1 MPYSSSSIDE
11 QVVKMSFDNSNFD
24 SNVNDSIR
32 TLNNLDKHLSIF
44 DDKEHLNNINA
55 SFSNLAN
62 TFSVKGQ
69 IMFGVLTNLGK
80 EIYNLGKRA
89 FGSLFKGIKDGI
101 GEYHTI
107 IDSTEAIYQN
117 VKQNGNSL
125 QDVNDALDELNDY
138 ADKTIYNFGQMTRMI
153 GMFSSAGVGLK
164 QSVSSIKGLSNAAA
178 LVGANMQKAQ
188 IGWNAVSRAMSSGKF
203 TNMTWRSLELS
214 GIAGKQF
221 NKVITE
227 VARNMHVKGKKTGK
241 DIDGMIKKY
250 GSLRESLQEGWLDKK
265 VFTEAMDIMSGAMS
279 DADLKKKHYTD
290 KQIKELRAIAEAA
303 EEAAT
308 KVKTFKQLME
318 TIGEAIGSGW
328 AQSFRILIGDLEDA
342 KKLYT
347 RISNVISDF
356 IDNNANIR
364 NELFKQIV
372 NGKDKSID
380 GKWRTGRD
388 NFRQIIE
395 NMLAIVK
402 TFLKSVK
409 TGFLNIFPI
418 DRISAAARK
427 VLDVIQNFTRAFV
440 LNTGKIQKDGQ
451 ELWDTSDIDK
461 VTSSIKDLIRFFR
474 GLASAA
480 DIAWMAISQ
489 PIKVIIKRVPF
500 LNDFFNNTNKN
511 VQGIVQKL
519 GKFGDKIT
527 VFRNAIKST
536 NFFGETLEYL
546 LDNIDI
552 LAEKSPILGAI
563 VWTLNS
569 IKTAVFGIRDGLKKI
584 NINPFTTA
592 FGILKF
598 IVTSIWKAL
607 NGIFGLFQ
615 NVASKINWSWLD
627 KPKNSLVSILKM
639 FSDYGKGLIKFEDI
653 TSKAGISFKRIFDKL
668 NKTFEGIRN
677 TFIKIGNTAKSVFG
691 KIQGFFTTIINFFK
705 NLSTNSNL
713 AFGDISKKLGIIG
726 GGVLAAS
733 LGISHFVKTFKKV
746 QILSNINDLLDS
758 GIDVLKA
765 YENQVKSKTIL
776 NIAAA
781 IAILAGAMLVMSLL
795 PYEKMENGFTMFT
808 GFMTVL
814 MVTLTP
820 LIGIVA
826 ALINAIS
833 KLQKTETPL
842 NTFIKTLGKFG
853 KQISSGINARLKGK
867 AVKDLAIAIAIIVA
881 SIIALKVAFK
891 DIDEAIPYAILIAL
905 TLIALTGAIAGL
917 SFALSRFTRVA
928 KDLNGAAA
936 TFSAF
941 FSLSGLAAVIL
952 AIAAAIAILAQSF
965 VAVSKIDD
973 KRMWDSW
980 MSIMG
985 ILSLLGIIVVAIS
998 LIISKTQEISNLKK
1012 VTLKISGAIL
1022 GMALVIGGFIAIM
1035 KMIQKDTTNSWW
1047 KALLTLTA
1055 VIGVFSSMVIAFV
1068 NLAMKSDDAAWKR
1081 LNKFFIVV
1089 SACLLTLV
1097 GGLVALSYAKQIP
1110 SSIVDLLKTLAIV
1123 AGVVISVVAW
1133 ITAAS
1138 PGYGFATDFVKV
1150 IQGISFAISALAASF
1165 GIIAIGLS
1173 MLIKAIGNMD
1183 VTSKNAAK
1191 ASSNVIA
1198 KLEYIA
1204 EVIDKSLP
1212 ALNRLFASVGTAA
1225 ASLIASFLLAFVT
1238 RMAEM
1243 TDYYNQIAD
1252 KFVNTIIDIVG
1263 KVVTILYSRKDELTA
1278 IFSKVI
1284 KLMSSI
1290 LTTLLNDFFRS
1301 GANETKISEADVS
1314 KMLGFGVI
1322 LSSTAAFANKFNNI
1336 FNMIKNGWTPM
1347 AKALTRANQYLL
1359 ANTANTS
1366 MKISK
1371 TGKLIAKD
1379 YAIMALA
1386 VVAATKA
1393 MSLASKGL
1401 RQMFGEEQRYYNA
1414 SIKTTEDKFVAFF
1427 TNTEYRVQTLIDTMT
1442 VVGRVLV
1449 AVLTTVGGVIL
1460 GSVAQLFK
1468 WLVFKPMEVLMY
1480 PIVTFLTWINS
1491 LLNVLGIISDETY
1504 QKNQKLLTIWKD
1516 LGDAFDSFSKTS
1528 FDIVIDSWKH
1538 VADNSWGTGKEAF
1551 EKAMK
1556 TTGKETAKAFET
1568 SMSEELRSYAVSEPQ
1583 NFSTIFGNTLNGRF
1597 NNIGQKVG
1605 KTAEDIKN
1613 DLFNK
1618 TKEIG
1623 NNIPNGMVEG
1633 INETGDKVV
1642 KSLWKQTNQ
1651 SVNIVK
1657 KVWRENS
1664 PSKVAEE
1671 IYRNVMLGEVNGV
1684 DKNKGIPKKALIKSI
1699 NEQIKQAKS
1708 GAELIK
1714 KALAAQGYTEED
1726 MVDTIRIL
1734 HVDMYDSE
1742 TKDTKRIELNR
1753 QYLELIEQQKDA
1765 IVGKTRAEAEEA
1777 IASAAKTAG
1786 IKEDAVALNTLLD
1799 YIFSLQDDKTKIL
1812 ESGIQKMTNNTMAS
1826 VIDVAGEAV
1835 AAQDMVITSARQD
1848 YNEVMTLAKE
1858 HQSELIGKKKE
1869 EVQKFL
1875 EQEALKRDMTV
1886 EEAKEAAKA
1895 ATATL
1900 FAGQKSNAKLTQ
1912 EALSKQL
1919 DAFDT
1924 NYESFVA
1931 LERMKNT
1938 YYQKALNVRAQM
1950 DEIYNKRASAHAAKA
1965 EQVKSGK
1972 MTWTE
1977 YQEWSRNQQNSK
1989 EEQTLKSLQK
1999 QLDNAKKGYADVIKK
2014 QKKDLI
2020 DSGIKTEKSFNNS
2033 LKEAEALINS
2043 SKTAQ
2048 RGSYESVVSQ
2058 LRKLL
2063 GLNADAPDTTPWKWP
2078 KDPNDNNK
2086 NNNNNYNTKNPVNAA
2101 KKLKGDLE
2109 KQRADLTPTFDLDKL
2124 ASDASKANGI
2134 VMSSLMAAQNA
2145 SIGDYINKDSEL
2157 NPFMKDRWQNVYNF
2171 TQNNYSPKALSR
2183 IDIYRQTQR
2192 QLSMS
2197 RGF

>member
-1 MPYSSSSIDE
+1 MPASQIDE

-24 SNVNDSIR
+24 SNVNDSIK
-32 TLNNLDKHLSIF
+32 TLNNLDKRLAIF
-44 DDKEHLNNINA
+44 DDKEHLNNINT

-62 TFSVKGQ
+62 TFSIKGQ
-69 IMFGVLTNLGK
+69 IMFGVLTSLGK
-80 EIYNLGKRA
+80 EIYSLGKRA
-89 FGSLFKGIKDGI
+89 FGALTKGIRDGI

-107 IDSTEAIYQN
+107 IESTEAIYQN

-125 QDVNDALDELNDY
+125 QDVNNALDELNDY

-164 QSVSSIKGLSNAAA
+164 SSVSTIKGLANSAA

-188 IGWNAVSRAMSSGKF
+188 MAWNAVSRAMSSGRF
-203 TNMTWRSLELS
+203 TNVTWRSLELS

-227 VARNMHVKGKKTGK
+227 VARTMKVKGKQTGK
-241 DIDGMIKKY
+241 DIDGMIKKW
-250 GSLRESLQEGWLDKK
+250 GSLRESLREGWLTKD
-265 VFTEAMDIMSGAMS
+265 VFTEAMDIMSGAL
-279 DADLKKKHYTD
+279 DEADLKRKGYTK
-290 KQIKELRAIAEAA
+290 KQINELREIANAA

-308 KVKTFKQLME
+308 RVKTFKQLMD

-372 NGKDKSID
+372 TGKDKGID
-380 GKWRTGRD
+380 GKWKSGQD

-409 TGFLNIFPI
+409 TGFYNIFPI
-418 DRISAAARK
+418 ERISAACRK
-427 VLDVIQNFTRAFV
+427 ILNVFEQFTRAFI

-451 ELWDTSDIDK
+451 ELWDTTNVDNMS
-461 VTSSIKDLIRFFR
+461 SSIKDLIRFFR
-474 GLASAA
+474 GLASAV

-500 LNDFFNNTNKN
+500 LNNFFSNTNKN

-519 GKFGDKIT
+519 GRFGDKIT

-552 LAEKSPILGAI
+552 LAEKSPIFAAI
-563 VWTLNS
+563 VWTFTT
-569 IKTAVFGIRDGLKKI
+569 IKSAVYGIRDGFKKLDI
-584 NINPFTTA
+584 KPFSTA

-598 IVTSIWKAL
+598 IVTAVWKAL

-615 NVASKINWSWLD
+615 SAASKIDWSWLE
-627 KPKNSLVSILKM
+627 KPKRALASILKA

-653 TSKAGISFKRIFDKL
+653 TAKIGISFKGIFDRLK
-668 NKTFEGIRN
+668 KTFEGIRN

-691 KIQGFFTTIINFFK
+691 KIQGFFTPIINFFK
-705 NLSTNSNL
+705 NLSTNSNI
-713 AFGDISKKLGIIG
+713 AFGDISKKLGLIG

-733 LGISHFVKTFKKV
+733 LGISHFVKQFKKI

-765 YENQVKSKTIL
+765 YERQAKSKTIL

-781 IAILAGAMLVMSLL
+781 VAILAGAMLVMALI
-795 PYEKMENGFTMFT
+795 PYDKMENGFTMFT
-808 GFMTVL
+808 GFMMTL

-820 LIGIVA
+820 LIGIVT
-826 ALINAIS
+826 ALIKAIS
-833 KLQKTETPL
+833 KLQKAESPL

-867 AVKDLAIAIAIIVA
+867 AMKDIAISIAIIVA

-891 DIDEAIPYAILIAL
+891 DAKEIIPYASVIII
-905 TLIALTGAIAGL
+905 TLAAFTGALMLL
-917 SFALSRFTRVA
+917 SFALSRFTKAA
-928 KDLNGAAA
+928 KDLSGAAA

-941 FSLSGLAAVIL
+941 FSLSGVAAVIL
-952 AIAAAIAILAQSF
+952 SIAVAMAVLAQSF
-965 VAVSKIDD
+965 VAISKIDD
-973 KRMWDSW
+973 TRLWDSW
-980 MSIMG
+980 GAIMG
-985 ILSLLGIIVVAIS
+985 ILGLLGLIVVAIS
-998 LIISKTQEISNLKK
+998 LIISKTKEISNLKK

-1047 KALLTLTA
+1047 KAILTLTA

-1068 NLAMKSDDAAWKR
+1068 NLAMRSDDAAWKR

-1097 GGLVALSYAKQIP
+1097 GGLVALSYAKEIP

-1123 AGVVISVVAW
+1123 AGVVLSIVAF

-1138 PGYGFATDFVKV
+1138 PGAGFAGDFAKV
-1150 IQGISFAISALAASF
+1150 IQGISFAVSALAASF

-1173 MLIKAIGNMD
+1173 MLITAIGKMD
-1183 VTSKNAAK
+1183 ITSKNAAK
-1191 ASSNVIA
+1191 ASNNVIA
-1198 KLEYIA
+1198 KLEYVA

-1212 ALNRLFASVGTAA
+1212 ALRKLFASVGVAA
-1225 ASLIASFLLAFVT
+1225 ASLISAFLLAFVT
-1238 RMAEM
+1238 RIAEM
-1243 TDYYNQIAD
+1243 TDQYNQIAE
-1252 KFVNTIIDIVG
+1252 KIVNTVIDIVK
-1263 KVVTILYSRKDELTA
+1263 KVVDVLYTRKDELTS

-1290 LTTLLNDFFRS
+1290 LTTLLNEFFRS
-1301 GANETKISEADVS
+1301 GATETKISEADVS

-1347 AKALTRANQYLL
+1347 AKALTKANQYLL

-1371 TGKLIAKD
+1371 TGKLVAKD
-1379 YAIMALA
+1379 YALMAIA
-1386 VVAATKA
+1386 VAAAVKA
-1393 MSLASKGL
+1393 MNLASKGL
-1401 RQMFGEEQRYYNA
+1401 RQMFGEEQRYYDA
-1414 SIKTTEDKFVAFF
+1414 SIKTTEDKFIAFF
-1427 TNTEYRVQTLIDTMT
+1427 TNTEYRTQTLIDTMT
-1442 VVGRVLV
+1442 VIGRTLANVLQSVAVVVITLV
-1449 AVLTTVGGVIL
+1449 A
-1460 GSVAQLFK
+1460 Q
-1468 WLVFKPMEVLMY
+1468 VFKIIFKFFEYLTLPLMQG
-1480 PIVTFLTWINS
+1480 IR
-1491 LLNVLGIISDETY
+1491 NVIDILKNLGLISDETY
-1504 QKNQKLLTIWKD
+1504 NKIDKFTTAAKD
-1516 LGDAFDSFSKTS
+1516 IADAFDEFT
-1528 FDIVIDSWKH
+1528 IDAWTKVVNDWKH
-1538 VADNSWGTGKEAF
+1538 ITDNSWGTGKEAF
-1551 EKAMK
+1551 EKAMGQ
-1556 TTGKETAKAFET
+1556 TGKESAQAFKEN
-1568 SMSEELRSYAVSEPQ
+1568 MSAELQPYASTEPQ
-1583 NFSTIFGNTLNGRF
+1583 NFATVFGNTLNGRF
-1597 NNIGQKVG
+1597 NNIGKTVG
-1605 KTAEDIKN
+1605 KNAEDIKN
-1613 DLFNK
+1613 ELFNK

-1623 NNIPNGMVEG
+1623 NAIPEGMTEG
-1633 INETGDKVV
+1633 IKETGSEVI

-1651 SVNIVK
+1651 GVDTVK
-1657 KVWRENS
+1657 TVWKTHS

-1671 IYRNVMLGEVNGV
+1671 IYKDVMLGEAQGV
-1684 DKNKGIPKKALIKSI
+1684 EKNKKGPSKALAKSI
-1699 NEQIKQAKS
+1699 NAQIKQAKD

-1714 KALAAQGYTEED
+1714 KALAAQGYTDED

-1734 HVDMYDSE
+1734 NVDMYDSE
-1742 TKDTKRIELNR
+1742 TKDTKKIELNR
-1753 QYLELIEQQKDA
+1753 QYLELVEQQKEA
-1765 IVGKTRAEAEEA
+1765 IIGKTRAEAEDALVEA
-1777 IASAAKTAG
+1777 ARAAG
-1786 IKEDAVALNTLLD
+1786 MKEDAIALGNVLD
-1799 YIFSLQDDKTKIL
+1799 YLFSLQDNKTKIL
-1812 ESGIQKMTNNTMAS
+1812 NSGIEKMTNNTMAS
-1826 VIDVAGEAV
+1826 VADVIGEEL
-1835 AAQDMVITSARQD
+1835 AAQDMAVTNAQQN
-1848 YNEVMTLAKE
+1848 YNELMTIAKE
-1858 HQSELIGKKKE
+1858 HQSQLIGKKRE
-1869 EVQKFL
+1869 EVQAFL
-1875 EQEALKRDMTV
+1875 EQEALKRGMTE
-1886 EEAKEAAKA
+1886 EEAKETAKA
-1895 ATATL
+1895 ATAAL
-1900 FAGQKSNAKLTQ
+1900 FAGTKSKAKLTQ
-1912 EALSKQL
+1912 GELTNQL
-1919 DAFDT
+1919 NAFDK
-1924 NYESFVA
+1924 NYNSFVA
-1931 LERMKNT
+1931 LEKAKNA
-1938 YYQKALNVRAQM
+1938 YYQKAINIRSKI
-1950 DEIYNKRASAHAAKA
+1950 DEIYNKKAAEYGAQGEK
-1965 EQVKSGK
+1965 VKTGQ
-1972 MTWTE
+1972 MTWAE
-1977 YQEWSRNQQNSK
+1977 YQVWAKNRK
-1989 EEQTLKSLQK
+1989 KTPEEQQLASLQAELKTAVNGYNDILEK
-1999 QLDNAKKGYADVIKK
+1999 QRKSVIS
-2014 QKKDLI
+2014 D
-2020 DSGIKTEKSFNNS
+2020 GIKTEKSLEKS
-2033 LKEAEALINS
+2033 IKEAGALIND
-2043 SKTAQ
+2043 SKTAS
-2048 RGSYESVVSQ
+2048 RGSYESLITQ
-2058 LRKLL
+2058 MKKLL
-2063 GLNADAPDTTPWKWP
+2063 GQNAGAPNTNTWNFGKTNTDNSLKDT
-2078 KDPNDNNK
+2078 NDNAK
-2086 NNNNNYNTKNPVNAA
+2086 KAVDAA
-2101 KKLKGDLE
+2101 KKTKDALE
-2109 KQRADLTPTFDLDKL
+2109 KNRADLTPTFDLDKL
-2124 ASDASKANGI
+2124 SDEAKKANGI

-2192 QLSMS
+2192 QISMS

>member
-1 MPYSSSSIDE
+1 MPASQIDE

-32 TLNNLDKHLSIF
+32 TLNNLDQKLSIF
-44 DDKEHLNNINA
+44 DNKEHLNNINT

-62 TFSVKGQ
+62 TFSIKGQ

-80 EIYNLGKRA
+80 EIYSLGKRA
-89 FGSLFKGIKDGI
+89 FGALTKGVRDGI

-107 IDSTEAIYQN
+107 IESTEAIYQN

-125 QDVNDALDELNDY
+125 QDVNNALDELNDY

-164 QSVSSIKGLSNAAA
+164 SSVSTIKGLANSAA

-188 IGWNAVSRAMSSGKF
+188 MAWNAVSRAMSSGRF
-203 TNMTWRSLELS
+203 TNVTWRSLELS

-227 VARNMHVKGKKTGK
+227 VARTMKVKGKQTGK
-241 DIDGMIKKY
+241 DIDGMIKKW
-250 GSLRESLQEGWLDKK
+250 GSLRESLREGWLTKD
-265 VFTEAMDIMSGAMS
+265 VFTEAMDIMSGAL
-279 DADLKKKHYTD
+279 DEADLKRKGYTK
-290 KQIKELRAIAEAA
+290 KQIKELTDIANAA

-308 KVKTFKQLME
+308 RVKTFKQLMD

-372 NGKDKSID
+372 TGKDKGID
-380 GKWRTGRD
+380 GKWKSGQD

-409 TGFLNIFPI
+409 TGFYNIFPI
-418 DRISAAARK
+418 ERISAACRK
-427 VLDVIQNFTRAFV
+427 ILNVFEQFTRAFV

-451 ELWDTSDIDK
+451 ELWDTTDVDNMS
-461 VTSSIKDLIRFFR
+461 SSIKDLIRFFR
-474 GLASAA
+474 GLASAV

-500 LNDFFNNTNKN
+500 LNNFFQNANKG

-519 GKFGDKIT
+519 GRFGDKIT
-527 VFRNAIKST
+527 VFRNAVKST

-552 LAEKSPILGAI
+552 LAEKSPIFAAI
-563 VWTLNS
+563 VWTFTT
-569 IKTAVFGIRDGLKKI
+569 IKSAVYGIRDGFKKLDI
-584 NINPFTTA
+584 KPFSTA

-598 IVTSIWKAL
+598 IVTAVWKAL

-615 NVASKINWSWLD
+615 SAASKVDWSWLE
-627 KPKNSLVSILKM
+627 KPKRALANILKA

-653 TSKAGISFKRIFDKL
+653 TAKIGISFKGIFDRLK
-668 NKTFEGIRN
+668 KTFEGIRN

-691 KIQGFFTTIINFFK
+691 KIQGFFTPIINFFK

-713 AFGDISKKLGIIG
+713 AFGDISKKLGLIG

-733 LGISHFVKTFKKV
+733 LGISHFVKQFKKI

-765 YENQVKSKTIL
+765 YERQAKSKTIL

-781 IAILAGAMLVMSLL
+781 VAILAGAMLVMALI
-795 PYEKMENGFTMFT
+795 PYDKMENGFTMFT
-808 GFMTVL
+808 GFMMTL

-820 LIGIVA
+820 LIGIVT
-826 ALINAIS
+826 ALIKAIS
-833 KLQKTETPL
+833 KLQKAESPL

-867 AVKDLAIAIAIIVA
+867 AMKDIAISIAIIVA

-891 DIDEAIPYAILIAL
+891 DAKEIIPYASVIII
-905 TLIALTGAIAGL
+905 TLAAFTGALILL
-917 SFALSRFTRVA
+917 SFALAKFTKAA
-928 KDLNGAAA
+928 KDLSGAAA

-941 FSLSGLAAVIL
+941 FSLSGVATVIL
-952 AIAAAIAILAQSF
+952 SIAVAMAVLAQSF
-965 VAVSKIDD
+965 VAISKIDD
-973 KRMWDSW
+973 TKLWDSW
-980 MSIMG
+980 GAIMG
-985 ILSLLGIIVVAIS
+985 ILGLLGLIVVAIS
-998 LIISKTQEISNLKK
+998 LIISKTKEISNLKK

-1097 GGLVALSYAKQIP
+1097 GGLVALSYAKEIP

-1123 AGVVISVVAW
+1123 AGVVLSIIAF

-1138 PGYGFATDFVKV
+1138 PGAGFAGDFAKV
-1150 IQGISFAISALAASF
+1150 IQGISFAVSALAASF

-1173 MLIKAIGNMD
+1173 MLITAIGKMD
-1183 VTSKNAAK
+1183 VTSKSAAK
-1191 ASSNVIA
+1191 ASNNIIA
-1198 KLEYIA
+1198 KLEYVA

-1212 ALNRLFASVGTAA
+1212 ALRKLFASVGVAA
-1225 ASLIASFLLAFVT
+1225 ASLISAFLLAFVT
-1238 RMAEM
+1238 RIAEM
-1243 TDYYNQIAD
+1243 TDQYNQIAE
-1252 KFVNTIIDIVG
+1252 KIVNTVIDIVK
-1263 KVVTILYSRKDELTA
+1263 KVVDVLYTRKDELTS

-1290 LTTLLNDFFRS
+1290 LTTLLNEFFRS
-1301 GANETKISEADVS
+1301 GATETKISEADVS

-1371 TGKLIAKD
+1371 TGKLVAKD
-1379 YAIMALA
+1379 YALMAIA
-1386 VVAATKA
+1386 VAAAVKA

-1401 RQMFGEEQRYYNA
+1401 RQMFGEEQRYYDA
-1414 SIKTTEDKFVAFF
+1414 SIKTMEDKFVAFF
-1427 TNTEYRVQTLIDTMT
+1427 TNAEYRTQVLIDTMT
-1442 VVGRVLV
+1442 VIGRVLV
-1449 AVLTTVGGVIL
+1449 NVLQTIGGLIVASLSMLTKWTIL
-1460 GSVAQLFK
+1460 
-1468 WLVFKPMEVLMY
+1468 KPLEYIMY
-1480 PIVTFLTWINS
+1480 PINRLLTWITS
-1491 LLNVLGIISDETY
+1491 LLNQMGIMSDESY
-1504 QKNQKLLTIWKD
+1504 RKSQKVLNIFKD
-1516 LGDAFDSFSKTS
+1516 LGDAFDETGKTAFKQIITGWATIS
-1528 FDIVIDSWKH
+1528 E
-1538 VADNSWGTGKEAF
+1538 NSWGTGKEAF
-1551 EKAMK
+1551 EKAMGQ
-1556 TTGKETAKAFET
+1556 TGKESAQAFET
-1568 SMSEELRSYAVSEPQ
+1568 AMSEELNPYAKYESADFV
-1583 NFSTIFGNTLNGRF
+1583 NTFGNTLNGRF
-1597 NNIGQKVG
+1597 NNIGKTVG
-1605 KTAEDIKN
+1605 KNAEDIKN

-1623 NNIPNGMVEG
+1623 NAIPSGMVEG
-1633 INETGDKVV
+1633 VKETGKEVIN
-1642 KSLWKQTNQ
+1642 SLWKQTNQ
-1651 SVNIVK
+1651 GVDTVK
-1657 KVWRENS
+1657 TIWKTHS

-1671 IYRNVMLGEVNGV
+1671 IYRDVMLGEVQGV
-1684 DKNKGIPKKALIKSI
+1684 EKNKKGPSKALAKSI
-1699 NEQIKQAKS
+1699 NAQIKQAKD

-1714 KALAAQGYTEED
+1714 KALAAQGYTDED

-1734 HVDMYDSE
+1734 NVDMYDSE
-1742 TKDTKRIELNR
+1742 TKDTKKIELNR
-1753 QYLELIEQQKDA
+1753 QYLELVEQQKEA
-1765 IVGKTRAEAEEA
+1765 IIGKTRAEAEDALVE
-1777 IASAAKTAG
+1777 AAKAAG
-1786 IKEDAVALNTLLD
+1786 MKEDAVALGNVLD
-1799 YIFSLQDDKTKIL
+1799 YLFSLQDNKTKIL
-1812 ESGIQKMTNNTMAS
+1812 NSGIEKMTNNTMAS
-1826 VIDVAGEAV
+1826 VADVVGEEM
-1835 AAQDMVITSARQD
+1835 AAQDMAVTNAQQN
-1848 YNEVMTLAKE
+1848 YNELMTIAKE
-1858 HQSELIGKKKE
+1858 HQSQLIGKKRE

-1875 EQEALKRDMTV
+1875 EQEALKRGMTE
-1886 EEAKEAAKA
+1886 EEAKETAKA
-1895 ATATL
+1895 ATAAL
-1900 FAGQKSNAKLTQ
+1900 FASTKSKAKLTQ
-1912 EALSKQL
+1912 GELTNQL
-1919 DAFDT
+1919 NAFDKSY
-1924 NYESFVA
+1924 NSFVA
-1931 LERMKNT
+1931 LEKAKNA
-1938 YYQKALNVRAQM
+1938 YYQKSINVRSKI
-1950 DEIYNKRASAHAAKA
+1950 DEIYNKKAAEYAAQGEK
-1965 EQVKSGK
+1965 VKNNQ
-1972 MTWTE
+1972 MTWAE
-1977 YQEWSRNQQNSK
+1977 YQVWAKNRK
-1989 EEQTLKSLQK
+1989 KTPEEQQLASLQAK
-1999 QLDNAKKGYADVIKK
+1999 LKTAVNGYNDILDK
-2014 QKKDLI
+2014 QKKSVIKD
-2020 DSGIKTEKSFNNS
+2020 GIKTEKSLEKS
-2033 LKEAEALINS
+2033 IEEAKVLIND
-2043 SKTAQ
+2043 SKTAS
-2048 RGSYESVVSQ
+2048 RGSYESLLTQ
-2058 LRKLL
+2058 LKKLS
-2063 GLNADAPDTTPWKWP
+2063 GQSAGAPNTKTWKWP
-2078 KDPNDNNK
+2078 KTDTGNSLKDK
-2086 NNNNNYNTKNPVNAA
+2086 DNTKKAVDAA
-2101 KKLKGDLE
+2101 KKTKDELE
-2109 KQRADLTPTFDLDKL
+2109 KNRADLTPTFDLDKL
-2124 ASDASKANGI
+2124 SDEAKKANGI

-2192 QLSMS
+2192 QISMS